1 MTRVVKQKPDYGRS
15 KGMEKEEMDTEY
27 RWEILLRKET
37 EKERYM
43 EWELGSRAAFLMT
56 SRQGR
61 IDDIGDRGW
70 LQTHLSG

>member
-43 EWELGSRAAFLMT
+43 E
-56 SRQGR
+56 
-61 IDDIGDRGW
+61 
-70 LQTHLSG
+70 